1 MTTTNTELDTTG
13 TSLPAAPRGVGVAAP
28 WPRWR
33 IAVAAAC
40 ALVFVVIAASTLA
53 VPYASILPG
62 SARPVAQ
69 LVSVRGHEAYPPKS
83 SVAFTTV
90 SVRQSRFTLADAFL
104 GWLDDDVDVYPRD
117 VLFGGRSS
125 AENQRYNAQLMD
137 TSKAIAITVALER
150 LGYTVPIRTSGTVV
164 RELQP
169 DSPASQVL
177 ERDDVIVAVDG
188 QPVDVPGEIGTLLAT
203 GGVGAEH
210 ELTVERPPGS
220 AERVTVRAK
229 TIAADDDPNRAIL
242 GFVPEERLAGFD
254 FPVDVSIDSGTVG
267 GPSAGLAFTLAVLDV
282 LTPGE
287 LTGGTRVAVTGTMA
301 LDGTVGP
308 VGGGRQKAIAV
319 RNAGYGA
326 FLVPTDEYDEV
337 NRAVG
342 SDLRVIA
349 VDTLDEALDALASLG
364 GNARSLQSEGV
375 GASS

>member
-1 MTTTNTELDTTG
+1 MTTTNTELDTTT
-13 TSLPAAPRGVGVAAP
+13 TSLPVTPQRPPEPG

-33 IAVAAAC
+33 IALGAAC
-40 ALVFVVIAASTLA
+40 GLTFLLIAGATFA

-69 LVSVRGHEAYPPKS
+69 LVSVRGHEAYPPES

-90 SVRQSRFTLADAFL
+90 SVRQTRFTLADAFL
-104 GWLDDDVDVYPRD
+104 GWLDDNIDVYPRD
-117 VLFGGRSS
+117 VLFGGRST
-125 AENQRYNAQLMD
+125 AENRRYNAQLMD
-137 TSKAIAITVALER
+137 TSKAVAITVALER
-150 LGYTVPIRTSGTVV
+150 LGYTVPIRTTGTVV
-164 RELQP
+164 RVIHP
-169 DSPASQVL
+169 DTPASKVL
-177 ERDDVIVAVDG
+177 EVDDVIVAVDG
-188 QPVDVPGEIGTLLAT
+188 EPVDSPGEIGSLLAP

-210 ELTVERPPGS
+210 ELTIERPAGS
-220 AERVTVRAK
+220 DKRITRRAT
-229 TIAADDDPNRAIL
+229 TIAADDDPTRSIL
-242 GFVPEERLAGFD
+242 GFTPEERISGFD
-254 FPVDVSIDSGTVG
+254 FPIDVSIDSGTVG

-319 RNAGYGA
+319 RNAGYEA
-326 FLVPTDEYDEV
+326 FLVPSDEFDEV
-337 NRAVG
+337 ERAVG
-342 SDLRVIA
+342 DDLEVIA

-364 GNARSLQSEGV
+364 GNARSLQPEGV